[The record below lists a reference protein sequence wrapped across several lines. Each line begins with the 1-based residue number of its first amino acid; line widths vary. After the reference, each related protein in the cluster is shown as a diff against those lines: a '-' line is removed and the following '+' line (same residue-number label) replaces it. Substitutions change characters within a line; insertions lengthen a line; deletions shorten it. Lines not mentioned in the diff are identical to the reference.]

1 MKKIYL
7 GLFLA
12 TFLLSACSINSEQL
26 KNPFDL
32 SKNQEEVANENF
44 TEPTKKSDWIEITE
58 WDLKYTTNSLNSLSY
73 EFEPIA
79 DFPGRTEGLTSRVS
93 FKYQA
98 LNDDNQEISLGWEN
112 CPLPSI
118 TEFTTDPTNK
128 VLGAASDKVKK
139 INDKYYLL
147 GGDPHEPC
155 RSIDGEIIISG
166 TVENL
171 WQERRALV
179 FEIFNSLQ
187 NN

>member
-7 GLFLA
+7 ALFLVI
-12 TFLLSACSINSEQL
+12 FLLSACSINTEQL
-26 KNPFDL
+26 KNPVDL
-32 SKNQEEVANENF
+32 SNNEDKVANENY
-44 TEPTKKSDWIEITE
+44 TESSNKSDWIEITE
-58 WDLKYTTNSLNSLSY
+58 WDLKYATNSLSNLVY
-73 EFEPIA
+73 EFESID
-79 DFPGRTEGLTSRVS
+79 DFPGKTGGLTSRVS

-98 LNDDNQEISLGWEN
+98 LNDDNQEISLGWEK

-128 VLGAASDKVKK
+128 VIGATPDKVKQ

-147 GGDPHEPC
+147 DGDLHDSC

-166 TVENL
+166 IAENH

-179 FEIFNSLQ
+179 FEIFNSMQ